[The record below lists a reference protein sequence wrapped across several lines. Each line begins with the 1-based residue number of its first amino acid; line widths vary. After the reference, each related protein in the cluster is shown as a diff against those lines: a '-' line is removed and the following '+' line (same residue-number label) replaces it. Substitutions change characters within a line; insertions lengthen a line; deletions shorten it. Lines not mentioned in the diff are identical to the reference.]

1 MTRKTW
7 CLVLV
12 TVVCLAA
19 PAAWAAEGK
28 EIGGVSFPAEKQAGG
43 KTLKLNGVALR
54 KALMVVKV
62 FAGGFYLENPTSS
75 AEEAIMSEQVK
86 HFSLH
91 YLTDK
96 ATAQKLQEGFL
107 ESMAAANPP
116 ELVAAHR
123 KEIDLYASW
132 LNQDMAP
139 GATSETTY
147 VPGKGLTLVYKG
159 VEKGTIPGAEFAQ
172 MYFRYNLGEKADAG
186 LRSGYLGK

>member
-1 MTRKTW
+1 MSRKIW
-7 CLVLV
+7 CLILV
-12 TVVCLAA
+12 SLIGLAGA
-19 PAAWAAEGK
+19 AAWAADGK
-28 EIGGVSFPAEKQAGG
+28 EIGGVSFPAEKQIAG

-62 FAGGFYLENPTSS
+62 FAGGFYLEKPTAD
-75 AEEAIMSEQVK
+75 AEEAIASEQVK

-107 ESMAAANPP
+107 ESMIAANPP

-132 LNQDMAP
+132 LDQDMAP
-139 GATSETTY
+139 GAMSETTY
-147 VPGKGLTLVYKG
+147 VPGKGLTLVFKG

-172 MYFRYNLGEKADAG
+172 MYFRYNLGEKADSG
-186 LRSGYLGK
+186 LRTGYLGK